1 LDTFLQDVLKTRN
14 KRFSDEIESAIE
26 REVKRKELDNSN
38 EYTLT
43 RTIIDNAKKANDEE
57 VVFWISDN
65 QKRRKMESLITS
77 HKPILM

>member
-1 LDTFLQDVLKTRN
+1 MDTFLQDVLKTRN